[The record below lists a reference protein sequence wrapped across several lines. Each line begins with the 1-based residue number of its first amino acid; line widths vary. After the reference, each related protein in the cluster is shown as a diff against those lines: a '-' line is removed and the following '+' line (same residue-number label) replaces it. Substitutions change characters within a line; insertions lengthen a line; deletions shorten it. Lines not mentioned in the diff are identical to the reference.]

1 MIHDAEIREIA
12 RDVACYLCQNPDAC
26 DGVEGISRWWLTPGH
41 VHTDAQVQRALAL
54 LVGEELLKV
63 TRAGD
68 GRVRYAMREGCV
80 PALEALCR
88 ICERRA

>member
-1 MIHDAEIREIA
+1 MSHDAEIREIA

-41 VHTDAQVQRALAL
+41 LHSDEQVERALAR

-68 GRVRYAMREGCV
+68 GRVRYAMHEGCAQ
-80 PALEALCR
+80 ALGALCR
-88 ICERRA
+88 AGGLRA